1 MRKLLKIK
9 AVAYQEDGA
18 WIAQGVDYDIVAH
31 AYDVLD
37 LADAFA
43 RAVVENIMISEHL
56 GRDPRKSLPRA
67 PHEFRLMY
75 EESLVEMKPLGGHG
89 ADVRLRVA
97 QAA

>member
-1 MRKLLKIK
+1 MQKMLKIK

-31 AYDVLD
+31 SQDVLD

-43 RAVVENIMISEHL
+43 RAVVENIMISEHM
-56 GRDPRKSLPRA
+56 GKDPRKTLPRA
-67 PHEFRLMY
+67 PKEFRLMY
-75 EESLVEMKPLGGHG
+75 ESGQMEMKPLGHLG